1 MRFKLAMTAALAV
14 ITAPI
19 MSMTATAQS
28 SATAPATAPSS
39 AAAQAIKQLDNDTLL
54 QAYKQ
59 SISDASHGKYLDATF
74 GMLKRLGVQRVQQ
87 INDPDVVDQWAQ
99 VMSCMTGVPTF
110 NPAKG
115 ADFKVP
121 AEQVADLRAADA
133 VAAIP
138 EIVRRAKQTSIVIL
152 DENHLEPRGRA
163 FGLEVARAL
172 RPLGYTVLAAEAL
185 KRDAEDAASFSRMA
199 KLAAD
204 GYPRQ
209 ASGYYL
215 DDPVLADFIRQSLAL
230 GYRPVAYES
239 TRTDYAKDPIAA
251 QGQREQ
257 DQADN
262 LIRRAVKQYP
272 DAKILVYVG
281 EHHIAERPIAAEG
294 GKVAMMA
301 ERLKR
306 ATGIDPLTIDQAGL
320 SSLPM
325 NRPDADLYAIAA
337 PKAQG
342 QSMVL
347 MRHGKPLVVGLL
359 AGSVDL
365 QVVHPPTVH
374 AGGRPDWLAI
384 MHRKPVPVPQDLLP
398 VSGTRLVQA
407 FLASEE
413 DDAIPVDQVL
423 VSAGTAASMLMLPS
437 QPVRY
442 AVQDFSGGAEA
453 GGADAGD
460 GKP

>member
-19 MSMTATAQS
+19 MSMTAMAQS
-28 SATAPATAPSS
+28 SVIAPSS
-39 AAAQAIKQLDNDTLL
+39 TAAGAIKQIDNDTLL
-54 QAYKQ
+54 EAYKQ
-59 SISDASHGKYLDATF
+59 SISDASHGKYLDASF

-87 INDPDVVDQWAQ
+87 IADPDVVDQWAQ
-99 VMSCMTGVPTF
+99 VMSCMTGLPTF

-121 AEQVADLRAADA
+121 AEQLADLRAADA

-152 DENHLEPRGRA
+152 DENHLDPRGRA

-185 KRDAEDAASFSRMA
+185 KRDVEDAASRDRMA
-199 KLAAD
+199 KLVAD

-209 ASGYYL
+209 SSGYYL
-215 DDPVLADFIRQSLAL
+215 DDPVFADFIRQSFAL

-262 LIRRAVKQYP
+262 LIRRAVQQYP
-272 DAKILVYVG
+272 GAKILVYVG

-347 MRHGKPLVVGLL
+347 MRHGQPLVVGLL

-365 QVVHPPTVH
+365 QVVHPATTQ
-374 AGGRPDWLAI
+374 AGGRPEWLKG
-384 MHRKPVPVPQDLLP
+384 MGRQPVPVPQDLLP
-398 VSGTRLVQA
+398 TSGTRLVQA
-407 FLASEE
+407 FVAGEA

-423 VSAGTAASMLMLPS
+423 VSAGTAAPMLMLPS

-442 AVQDFSGGAEA
+442 AVQDVAGGTVAE
-453 GGADAGD
+453 GADAGA

>member
-19 MSMTATAQS
+19 MSTTATAQS
-28 SATAPATAPSS
+28 PATSSATTPAS
-39 AAAQAIKQLDNDTLL
+39 AATYAIRHLDNDILL
-54 QAYKQ
+54 EAYKQ

-74 GMLKRLGVQRVQQ
+74 GMLKRLGVQRIEQ
-87 INDPDVVDQWAQ
+87 IDDPDVVDQWAQ
-99 VMSCMTGVPTF
+99 VMSCMTGLPTF

-138 EIVRRAKQTSIVIL
+138 EIVRRAKETSIVIL
-152 DENHLEPRGRA
+152 DENHLDPRGRA

-185 KRDAEDAASFSRMA
+185 KRDVEDAASFSRMA

-215 DDPVLADFIRQSLAL
+215 DDPVFADFIRQSLAL

-239 TRTDYAKDPIAA
+239 TRTDYAKDPLEA

-262 LIRRAVKQYP
+262 LIRRALKQYP
-272 DAKILVYVG
+272 GAKILVYVG

-306 ATGIDPLTIDQAGL
+306 VTGIDPLTIDQAGL

-347 MRHGKPLVVGLL
+347 MRHGQPLVVGLL

-365 QVVHPPTVH
+365 QVVHPPTVQ
-374 AGGRPDWLAI
+374 AGGRPDWLTI
-384 MHRKPVPVPQDLLP
+384 MQRKPAPVPQELLP
-398 VSGTRLVQA
+398 ASGMRLVQA
-407 FLASEE
+407 FVAGEE
-413 DDAIPVDQVL
+413 EDAIPIDQVL
-423 VSAGTAASMLMLPS
+423 VSAGTAAPMLMLPS

-442 AVQDFSGGAEA
+442 AVQDIGW
-453 GGADAGD
+453 DAGAND
-460 GKP
+460 GKPNQPAP

>member
-14 ITAPI
+14 ITAPV
-19 MSMTATAQS
+19 MTVTAMAQS
-28 SATAPATAPSS
+28 SLTAPTS

-54 QAYKQ
+54 EAYKQ
-59 SISDASHGKYLDATF
+59 SISDASHGKYLAASF
-74 GMLKRLGVQRVQQ
+74 GMLKRLGVQRVEQ

-133 VAAIP
+133 AAAIP

-152 DENHLEPRGRA
+152 DENHLDPRGRA

-185 KRDAEDAASFSRMA
+185 KRDAEDAASRDRMA

-215 DDPVLADFIRQSLAL
+215 DDPVFADFIRQSLAL

-272 DAKILVYVG
+272 GAKILVYVG

-306 ATGIDPLTIDQAGL
+306 VTGIDPLTIDQAGL
-320 SSLPM
+320 SPVPM

-365 QVVHPPTVH
+365 QVVHPPTVQ

-398 VSGTRLVQA
+398 ASGTRLVQA
-407 FLASEE
+407 FLAGEE

-423 VSAGTAASMLMLPS
+423 VSAGASSAPMLMLPS

-442 AVQDFSGGAEA
+442 AVQDFAGGAEA
-453 GGADAGD
+453 GD
-460 GKP
+460 GKL

>member
-19 MSMTATAQS
+19 MSMTAMAQS
-28 SATAPATAPSS
+28 SVIAPSS
-39 AAAQAIKQLDNDTLL
+39 TAAQAIKQLDNDTLL

-138 EIVRRAKQTSIVIL
+138 EIVRRAKETSIVIL
-152 DENHLEPRGRA
+152 DENHLDPRGRA

-185 KRDAEDAASFSRMA
+185 KRDVEDAASRDRMA
-199 KLAAD
+199 KLVAD

-209 ASGYYL
+209 SSGYYL

-230 GYRPVAYES
+230 GYRP
-239 TRTDYAKDPIAA
+239 
-251 QGQREQ
+251 
-257 DQADN
+257 
-262 LIRRAVKQYP
+262 
-272 DAKILVYVG
+272 
-281 EHHIAERPIAAEG
+281 
-294 GKVAMMA
+294 
-301 ERLKR
+301 
-306 ATGIDPLTIDQAGL
+306 
-320 SSLPM
+320 
-325 NRPDADLYAIAA
+325 
-337 PKAQG
+337 
-342 QSMVL
+342 
-347 MRHGKPLVVGLL
+347 
-359 AGSVDL
+359 
-365 QVVHPPTVH
+365 
-374 AGGRPDWLAI
+374 
-384 MHRKPVPVPQDLLP
+384 
-398 VSGTRLVQA
+398 
-407 FLASEE
+407 
-413 DDAIPVDQVL
+413 
-423 VSAGTAASMLMLPS
+423 
-437 QPVRY
+437 
-442 AVQDFSGGAEA
+442 
-453 GGADAGD
+453 
-460 GKP
+460 